1 MPIYEHAHDG
11 CNGCPHCDTGM
22 MDYFVA
28 VVAAITPI
36 YVLLYRVETRL
47 TRLECVIDPA
57 GCGDGGGDDPPLIPL
72 QR

>member
-1 MPIYEHAHDG
+1 
-11 CNGCPHCDTGM
+11 M

-57 GCGDGGGDDPPLIPL
+57 GCGDVGGDDPPLIPL

>member
-1 MPIYEHAHDG
+1 
-11 CNGCPHCDTGM
+11 M

-28 VVAAITPI
+28 VVVVIISI

-57 GCGDGGGDDPPLIPL
+57 GCGGGGGNDPPLIPL